1 VEWDWVV
8 ISGLATAAGTFVL
21 ALATFWS
28 VRSANR
34 AARVAEESLLA
45 SVRPLLMPS
54 RLADTPL
61 KVNFADNHFVRVDG
75 GAGTAELVADAIYLT
90 LSVRN
95 AGNGI
100 AILHGWRVAPS
111 SDAMARSDA
120 PKLDSFRRL
129 TRDLYI
135 AAGDHGFWQGA
146 IRDRNDAD
154 WDVAA
159 SAITA
164 RERLV
169 IDVLYGDHQGGQRV
183 ISRFILLPREDDQ
196 WLASVARHWNVDRP
210 DPR

>member
-1 VEWDWVV
+1 LDWVV
-8 ISGLATAAGTFVL
+8 ISGLATAGGTFVL

-54 RLADTPL
+54 RMEDSPL
-61 KVNFADNHFVRVDG
+61 KVNFADSHFVRVDG
-75 GAGTAELVADAIYLT
+75 ASGTAELEAEAIYLT

-100 AILHGWRVAPS
+100 AILHGWHIAPV
-111 SDAMARSDA
+111 SDAMDRHDA
-120 PKLDSFRRL
+120 PDLGSFRRL

-154 WDVAA
+154 WGIAEA
-159 SAITA
+159 AITA
-164 RERLV
+164 RERVV
-169 IDVLYGDHQGGQRV
+169 IDILYGDLQGGQRV
-183 ISRFILLPREDDQ
+183 ITRFILLPRESNQ

-210 DPR
+210 DPRDS